1 MSLRIC
7 TYKSVVLVLLL
18 FCIGVF
24 GPLCAEGGGS
34 VEEIVAFENNK
45 LVLPDQPVTAQKV
58 TTLDG
63 LVGTFPVKVRFIVN
77 QLRDVN
83 EALREGTPL
92 PEVFKN
98 RLLLYGPP
106 GNGKTTIAKKIAE
119 QSGAHFIYKNAPE
132 LISKYQGQSAACIK
146 NIFDEARDHATLN
159 FQPVVIIFD
168 EIDTIAANV
177 ESEQRAEYLAA
188 LQELW
193 NQLDVIQG
201 DARLFFIGMTNKE
214 ELHATF
220 KTRFG
225 NNIEKIDSP
234 SESVRREV
242 LQFYKKKYTGAPWDE
257 AILKEL
263 VANSGSGK
271 INIRFLEDY
280 VYEVYMVAKNDHKG
294 VVTPMLARQI
304 FYEMKAKYIENWTQW
319 TTRQVKA
326 HWSEMLNTTL
336 LVAVRLLY

>member
-1 MSLRIC
+1 MSLCIC
-7 TYKSVVLVLLL
+7 TYKPVALVSLL
-18 FCIGVF
+18 FFVGIF
-24 GPLCAEGGGS
+24 GPLSAEVGGS
-34 VEEIVAFENNK
+34 SEEKVAFENNK
-45 LVLPDQPVTAQKV
+45 LMLSDEPIAAQKV

-63 LVGTFPVKVRFIVN
+63 LVGTFPVKVRFIAN

-119 QSGAHFIYKNAPE
+119 QSGAHYIYKNAPE
-132 LISKYQGQSAACIK
+132 LISKYQGQSAA
-146 NIFDEARDHATLN
+146 
-159 FQPVVIIFD
+159 VIIFD

-263 VANSGSGK
+263 VANSGNGK

-294 VVTPMLARQI
+294 VITPVLARQI
-304 FYEMKAKYIENWTQW
+304 FYEMKEKYIESWTKWTKRTAKENWRDILTMSFYVGQ
-319 TTRQVKA
+319 
-326 HWSEMLNTTL
+326 TL
-336 LVAVRLLY
+336 SVLKTVVIG